1 MLASGVL
8 YVLGMFI
15 STMVFNIPL
24 NDALASVDPSG
35 AEGASLWARY
45 LKDWTFWNHVR
56 TIASLAASVLFMAVL
71 VRN

>member
-1 MLASGVL
+1 
-8 YVLGMFI
+8 
-15 STMVFNIPL
+15 
-24 NDALASVDPSG
+24 VDPSG